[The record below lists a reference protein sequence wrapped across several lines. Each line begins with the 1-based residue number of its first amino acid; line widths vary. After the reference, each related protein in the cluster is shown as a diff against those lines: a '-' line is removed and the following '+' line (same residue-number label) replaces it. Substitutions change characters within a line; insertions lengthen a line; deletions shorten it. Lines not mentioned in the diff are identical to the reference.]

1 MLLWKREGRTIAIGE
16 NMLEKVSAR
25 YDLETEENGSSLV
38 IRGVEAGDGG
48 QYTCQVSVHLYFKEL
63 YCILARYQHT

>member
-48 QYTCQVSVHLYFKEL
+48 QYTCQVLVHLYFTEL
-63 YCILARYQHT
+63 YCILAMYQHT

>member
-1 MLLWKREGRTIAIGE
+1 MFYGSPYSDYLTTQ
-16 NMLEKVSAR
+16 VSAR

-48 QYTCQVSVHLYFKEL
+48 QYTCQVSVHY
-63 YCILARYQHT
+63 T